1 MGIPRRQRQWE
12 IYRANL
18 GEDEDTRLLV
28 LSSNETN
35 EILDRQVLACEVV
48 LESVEK
54 VPETP
59 VTVFAPE
66 AQTGLAE
73 PAAVSVATL
82 ASVPRNCL
90 VELEGRLDSVAL
102 RMAVDRGVQILLGN
116 QRWP

>member
-1 MGIPRRQRQWE
+1 MAIPRRQRQWE

-18 GEDEDTRLLV
+18 GEGGDTRLLV

-35 EILDRQVLACEVV
+35 EILDRQVLACEIV
-48 LESVEK
+48 LESVER
-54 VPETP
+54 VADTP
-59 VTVFAPE
+59 VTVPAPA

-73 PAAVSVATL
+73 PAAISVATL

-90 VELEGRLDSVAL
+90 VELEGRLESAAL